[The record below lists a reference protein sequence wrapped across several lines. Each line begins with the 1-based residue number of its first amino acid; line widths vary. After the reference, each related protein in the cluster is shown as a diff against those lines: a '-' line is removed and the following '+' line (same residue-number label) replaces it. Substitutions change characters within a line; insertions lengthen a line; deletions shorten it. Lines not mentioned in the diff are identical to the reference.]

1 MSWKISNQYKMRLQ
15 KKHEK
20 FADSLDIAVTNL
32 KEAKREDELGNGTF
46 YRTILCKLQERMVA
60 QYNHGIFEHKKE
72 ENVET
77 FRSFTMQ
84 EAEF

>member
-1 MSWKISNQYKMRLQ
+1 MSWKISNQYKIRLQ
-15 KKHEK
+15 KKPEK

-32 KEAKREDELGNGTF
+32 KKAKREDELGNGTF
-46 YRTILCKLQERMVA
+46 YRTILCKLPERMLA
-60 QYNHGIFEHKKE
+60 QYNRGIFKHKE
-72 ENVET
+72 EIIET